1 MRIDIKAKQNPKYKF
16 YCLYD
21 KVFRL
26 DTLNEAYRKV
36 KANKGAAGI
45 DGMKFS
51 DLEGKEEEFINGIQI
66 ELKKK
71 TYRPNRLREVQIP
84 KKNGKTR
91 TLKIPT
97 IKDRVVQMAVK
108 LIIEPIFEA
117 DFKDCSYGYRPK
129 KSAQQAIGEIN
140 KTLFK
145 EIYKPEDQRKE
156 IKSIDLTD
164 CFNTIPH
171 KELIQMIA
179 KRIIDRQLLKLI
191 KMMLKAGAMEIKGKD
206 EDKTGTP
213 QGGVLSPLLANI
225 YLDKIDE
232 YWEKKGNLSKLI
244 RYADD
249 SVIILD
255 KREEEKYIEF
265 LKYIER
271 DLKLRINKEK
281 TKTENIKD
289 GVNYLGFTLR
299 KKTSKN
305 HKQYLSMEPDKESLK
320 RIKGKIRE
328 ITGNRARMSTKEII
342 ERVNRIL
349 RGWQQYFDNIAMGK
363 TRNQINRYTE
373 LKVAKLISKRNKRK
387 GIVWKLV
394 GHGKLY
400 NKYGLHKMINLGR
413 KFA

>member
-1 MRIDIKAKQNPKYKF
+1 MRTVTNLRKHHAQTWKKGRKS
-16 YCLYD
+16 
-21 KVFRL
+21 
-26 DTLNEAYRKV
+26 DTLKEAYRKV

-320 RIKGKIRE
+320 KIKGKIRE
-328 ITGNRARMSTKEII
+328 ITRKLTPVGTKEII